1 MKIIIGIVASDNE
14 NYVEFKKAWVKNIS
28 CVKRDP
34 KLANLFDFYFL
45 YSDANGAS
53 KQIMYKDTKQ
63 ILYTDFYDKRDTT
76 EFESVTH
83 SLFSRTIAFFDYMMK
98 ILKLDEDE
106 SYNMHKNSGL
116 FFVRTNLSTVF
127 DFKLMAKWFEDKP
140 KTNFFGGSFN
150 GFYNGLYT
158 TISGTNLIFSL
169 DVMIFLT
176 LNKDMVDMKVML
188 EDEAISQLIIHKL
201 NIFLINVKRLD
212 FIEMEEVRLPPDH
225 VWPATPNSVV
235 YHKTKIGDEDV
246 FTFRFKT
253 FNRDNDVIVMN
264 FVIDE
269 LWKEDFKLNNTVN
282 KVSNLYEPPL
292 PLSEEGP
299 TYGELYSKRPFRIF
313 NLDFSLDFNDALR
326 DSILKI
332 E

>member
-28 CVKRDP
+28 YVKKHP
-34 KLANLFDFYFL
+34 ELANLFDFYFL
-45 YSDANGAS
+45 YSDANSSS
-53 KQIMYKDTKQ
+53 KQIIYKETKQ
-63 ILYTDFYDKRDTT
+63 ILYTDFYDKRNTE

-83 SLFSRTIAFFDYMMK
+83 SLFGRTIAFFEYM
-98 ILKLDEDE
+98 INVFKLNEDVY
-106 SYNMHKNSGL
+106 YNKHKTDGL

-150 GFYNGLYT
+150 GFYNGIYT

-169 DVMIFLT
+169 DIMLFLT
-176 LNKDMVDMKVML
+176 GNKDMVDMKVML
-188 EDEAISQLIIHKL
+188 EDEAVSQLIIHKL

-235 YHKTKIGDEDV
+235 YHKTKIGDEDI

-269 LWKEDFKLNNTVN
+269 LWKTGFKLTDTVN

-299 TYGELYSKRPFRIF
+299 TYGELYSKRPFKIF
-313 NLDFSLDFNDALR
+313 HLDFNDPQR
-326 DSILKI
+326 DITLKI

>member
-28 CVKRDP
+28 QVKKNP
-34 KLANLFDFYFL
+34 QLANLFDFYFL
-45 YSDANGAS
+45 YSDSKESS
-53 KQIMYKDTKQ
+53 KQIMYKQTKQ
-63 ILYTDFYDKRDTT
+63 ILYTDFYDKRDAK

-83 SLFSRTIAFFDYMMK
+83 SLFFRTMSFFEYMIK
-98 ILKLDEDE
+98 IFRLNEDE
-106 SYNMHKNSGL
+106 YYTKYKDDGL

-127 DFKLMAKWFEDKP
+127 DFKVMSKWFEDKP

-169 DVMIFLT
+169 DTMLFLT
-176 LNKDMVDMKVML
+176 FNKDMVDMKVML

-201 NIFLINVKRLD
+201 NIFIINVKRLD
-212 FIEMEEVRLPPDH
+212 FIEMEEVRIPPDH
-225 VWPATPNSVV
+225 VWPATPNSIV
-235 YHKTKIGDEDV
+235 YHKTKIGDEDI

-269 LWKEDFKLNNTVN
+269 LWKNEFRLNHLVN
-282 KVSNLYEPPL
+282 KVSNLYEPKL

-299 TYGELYSKRPFRIF
+299 TYGELYSKRPFKIF
-313 NLDFSLDFNDALR
+313 HLDFSDKLDEQN
-326 DSILKI
+326 ITLKI